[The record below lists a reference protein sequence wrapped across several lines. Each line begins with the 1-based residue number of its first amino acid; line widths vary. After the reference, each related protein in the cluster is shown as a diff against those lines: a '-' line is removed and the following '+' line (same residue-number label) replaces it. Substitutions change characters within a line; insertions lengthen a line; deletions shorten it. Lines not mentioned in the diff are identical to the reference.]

1 LFERISAFVA
11 AVRVVPAAR
20 LRATG
25 FAGAASLA
33 VGGGVDGLVVGR
45 GVLVRVRG
53 AGAGALA
60 VGRSAVAGRS
70 FSSAD
75 VSTGASC
82 RSRLRLSAVAM
93 SLLSLLPHAATAIS
107 VSPAIIALDIYA
119 SLDVTCS
126 GSATR

>member
-1 LFERISAFVA
+1 LFLFERISAFVA

-25 FAGAASLA
+25 FAGAGALA
-33 VGGGVDGLVVGR
+33 VGGGVDGRVVGR
-45 GVLVRVRG
+45 AVLVRVRG

-107 VSPAIIALDIYA
+107 VSPAIIALDI
-119 SLDVTCS
+119 
-126 GSATR
+126 